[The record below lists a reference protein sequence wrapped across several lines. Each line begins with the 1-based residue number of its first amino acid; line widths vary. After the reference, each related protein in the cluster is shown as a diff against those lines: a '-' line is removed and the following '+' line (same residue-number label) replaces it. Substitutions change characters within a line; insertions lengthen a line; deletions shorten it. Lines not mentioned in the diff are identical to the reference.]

1 MIVWTQ
7 QVQGS
12 HSDLVV
18 SKADP
23 TVGERISIA
32 VVGKICVARIA
43 VTSPI
48 FATAL
53 DQAEPGG
60 KPNVLQDCVSIHLY
74 SIGDR
79 QSG

>member
-1 MIVWTQ
+1 LVIVWTQ

-32 VVGKICVARIA
+32 I
-43 VTSPI
+43 TSPI

-53 DQAEPGG
+53 DQAEAGG

>member
-1 MIVWTQ
+1 MIAWTQ

-18 SKADP
+18 STADP
-23 TVGERISIA
+23 PVEECISIA

-43 VTSPI
+43 IASPI

-53 DQAEPGG
+53 DQAEAGG
-60 KPNVLQDCVSIHLY
+60 KPNVLQDCVLIHLY
-74 SIGDR
+74 STVDG